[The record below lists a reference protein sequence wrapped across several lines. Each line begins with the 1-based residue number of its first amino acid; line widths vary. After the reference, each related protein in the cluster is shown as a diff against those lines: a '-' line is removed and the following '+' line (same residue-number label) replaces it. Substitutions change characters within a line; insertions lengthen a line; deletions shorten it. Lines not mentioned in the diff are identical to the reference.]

1 MVNDEKA
8 YTSFS
13 YPVYQFNGLFHQN
26 RTEPCRHFI
35 QKKQFRACRQSPGQI
50 QSPLF
55 TEGELAG
62 GYVGFMG
69 DADNFQKLTCH
80 LSIFRAGMKRKS
92 FTKNMADQHI
102 LQRAHPR
109 ERSGGLKRPADAQT
123 TDRMRFKICDINAF
137 KQNIAAAGP
146 VSATDQIKQRCF
158 AGTIGTHQ
166 ANDLSFAKRK
176 INIAQGAKIVKRL
189 I

>member
-26 RTEPCRHFI
+26 RTESCRHFI
-35 QKKQFRACRQSPGQI
+35 QKKEFRACRQSPGQV

-55 TEGELAG
+55 TKGELAG
-62 GYVGFMG
+62 GCVGFMV
-69 DADNFQKLTCH
+69 DADNFQKLTRH
-80 LSIFRAGMKRKS
+80 IAIFRAGMKRKS
-92 FTKNMADQHI
+92 FAKNMADQHI
-102 LQRAHPR
+102 LQCAHPR
-109 ERSGGLKRPADAQT
+109 KRSGGLKCSANAQT
-123 TDRMRFKICDINAF
+123 TDRMRFKICDINVF
-137 KQNIAAAGP
+137 KQDIAAAGP

-158 AGTIGTHQ
+158 ACTIGTHQ
-166 ANDLSFAKRK
+166 AHDLSFANRK